1 MRLMNRIIENSEKRG
16 GRYVTTVEKIMDI
29 IEEHCEIVTQK
40 QYDEL
45 YVAIESIILSD
56 CGTCNDY
63 NEDN

>member
-1 MRLMNRIIENSEKRG
+1 M
-16 GRYVTTVEKIMDI
+16 TTVEKIMDI

-63 NEDN
+63 NEDE

>member
-1 MRLMNRIIENSEKRG
+1 M
-16 GRYVTTVEKIMDI
+16 TTVEKIMDI

-56 CGTCNDY
+56 CGTCPSGS
-63 NEDN
+63 DNTNFKL